1 MTFSK
6 VFFRMP
12 ISSLLFSLLAG
23 NNQLPQGFLD
33 IISSLVTCSAFFILY
48 AEIHYRFKF
57 TPSRLF
63 QRQPEIIADAPHR
76 LPPNTPVPI
85 LIFLK
90 DAHLFPCELV
100 EINTEAQLAKQFQPK
115 GGCAS
120 SSKLTFQLLKSREA
134 VNKPWWWRILYVKLP
149 DDWLGWAQINV
160 VIDYRVGRKTYR
172 CCNDNY
178 IGVSHAPLHVF
189 LSDASLPSVP
199 NYYYGDLHCHTNATS
214 DQVEFGAPLEAMVA
228 LAQAQELSFFA
239 ATDHSYDLDD
249 YPEDY
254 LHNDPALRKWH
265 DLQVAIRRLN
275 DTHANFVILSGE
287 EVSCGNARGRN
298 VHFLILNHPH
308 FIRGS
313 GDSAERWLRTKPD
326 HTIAEVLA
334 MLTPQALAFAA
345 HPAVLT
351 PYLESLLLGRGHWD
365 LMDLQH
371 DRLNGVQFWNAGRR
385 YEEEGLQQ
393 WRALLL
399 QGRRMLAIAGSD
411 AHGNFNRFRQITLPF
426 MKMIEHHRHL
436 FGSMRTAAYVDGKLQ
451 LDSLIAALHA
461 GRACLTNGPLIDFSI
476 VTPKGGLARMGD
488 QLKTTGG
495 MIMLNAVSSAEFG
508 KLAYIK
514 IWRGDLERKEETTL
528 YEETTFPHA
537 FQHRVQLP
545 LPSDSNHYYL
555 RAEAI
560 TQRESFTVEQ
570 GASCRALTNPIW
582 IEKQS

>member
-1 MTFSK
+1 ML
-6 VFFRMP
+6 
-12 ISSLLFSLLAG
+12 ISSLVFSLLAG
-23 NNQLPQGFLD
+23 ASQTANILFE
-33 IISSLVTCSAFFILY
+33 IILSFIKYSALFILY

-63 QRQPEIIADAPHR
+63 HRQPEIIADAPHR
-76 LPPNTPVPI
+76 LPPSTAVPI

-90 DAHLFPCELV
+90 DAHLFPCELLDINV
-100 EINTEAQLAKQFQPK
+100 EARLTRQFQPIGSRAFSPQLK
-115 GGCAS
+115 
-120 SSKLTFQLLKSREA
+120 FQLFKSCET
-134 VNKPWWWRILYVKLP
+134 VTTPWWWRILYVTLP
-149 DDWLGWAQINV
+149 DDWRGWAQINV

-178 IGVSHAPLHVF
+178 IGVSHAPLQVF
-189 LSDASLPSVP
+189 LAESSLPSLP
-199 NYYYGDLHCHTNATS
+199 NYYYGDLHCHTSATS
-214 DQVEFGAPLEAMVA
+214 DQVEFGAPLEAMIA

-239 ATDHSYDLDD
+239 AADHSYDLDD
-249 YPEDY
+249 YADDY

-265 DLQVAIRRLN
+265 DLQAAIRRLN
-275 DTHANFVILSGE
+275 GAHANFVIIPGE

-308 FIRGS
+308 FIRGC

-334 MLTPQALAFAA
+334 MLAPQALAFAA

-365 LMDLQH
+365 LVDLQH

-399 QGRRMLAIAGSD
+399 QGKRVFAIAGSD

-426 MKMIEHHRHL
+426 IKMIEHHRHL
-436 FGSMRTAAYVDGKLQ
+436 FGSMRTAAFVEGKLQ
-451 LDSLIAALHA
+451 LETLITALRA
-461 GRACLTNGPLIDFSI
+461 GRACLTNGPLIDFS
-476 VTPKGGLARMGD
+476 VATPNGGLARMGD

-508 KLAYIK
+508 KLAHLK
-514 IWRGDLERKEETTL
+514 IWQGDLERKEEAIL
-528 YEETTFPHA
+528 YEETKFSEA
-537 FQHRVQLP
+537 YQHHLQLQ
-545 LPSDSNHYYL
+545 LRTEVNNFYL

-560 TQRESFTVEQ
+560 TQRESFSVEH

-582 IEKQS
+582 INR

>member
-1 MTFSK
+1 ML
-6 VFFRMP
+6 
-12 ISSLLFSLLAG
+12 IASLLFSLLAG
-23 NNQLPQGFLD
+23 VNQLPQGFPD
-33 IISSLVTCSAFFILY
+33 IVASLVTCSAFFILY

-90 DAHLFPCELV
+90 DAHLFPCELL
-100 EINTEAQLAKQFQPK
+100 EINIEAQLAKQFHPQGARTP
-115 GGCAS
+115 S
-120 SSKLTFQLLKSREA
+120 PKLTFQLLKSRGA
-134 VNKPWWWRILYVKLP
+134 VNQPWWWRILHVRLP
-149 DDWLGWAQINV
+149 DDWRGWAQINV
-160 VIDYRVGRKTYR
+160 VIDYRIGRKKFR

-178 IGVSHAPLHVF
+178 AGVSHAPLQVF
-189 LSDASLPSVP
+189 LAASSLPSLP

-249 YPEDY
+249 YPDDY

-265 DLQVAIRRLN
+265 DLQTRIRQLN
-275 DTHANFVILSGE
+275 ASHSNFAVIPGE

-326 HTIAEVLA
+326 HAIAEVLA
-334 MLTPQALAFAA
+334 MLAPQALAFAA

-365 LMDLQH
+365 LIDLQH

-399 QGRRMLAIAGSD
+399 QGRRMFAIAGSD

-426 MKMIEHHRHL
+426 VKMIEHHRHL
-436 FGSMRTAAYVDGKLQ
+436 FGSVRTAVQVEGRLQ
-451 LDSLIAALHA
+451 LANLMAALQA
-461 GRACLTNGPLIDFSI
+461 GRTCITNGPLIDFS
-476 VTPKGGLARMGD
+476 VATPNGGLARMGD
-488 QLKTTGG
+488 QLKTSGG
-495 MIMLNAVSSAEFG
+495 VITLNAVSSPEFG
-508 KLAYIK
+508 RLAHIK
-514 IWRGDLERKEETTL
+514 IWRGDLERQEETIL
-528 YEETTFPHA
+528 YEETAFSGA

-545 LPSDSNHYYL
+545 LLSDCNHYYL

-560 TQRESFTVEQ
+560 TQRESFSVEQ
-570 GASCRALTNPIW
+570 GASCRALSNPVW
-582 IEKQS
+582 IERQD